1 MKYLLLS
8 VLVVSLVG
16 ILLIPNVFAQ
26 TAESEDTD
34 KGQIEELENLESLEV
49 LLVELETITPEEIQ
63 NVEKHIEKFAHV
75 SALLFEYESLDIE
88 KVRAELLEK
97 INAEDPKKENN
108 LRKEIKDAEKE
119 IKENYVEIRKQW
131 KKIFTDYHNAVKGS
145 LNRAMLSGDNITVLE
160 LTKLKS
166 KLPSVESKFDGLEQ
180 EKLEKEQVAKRA
192 EIRNEEWKKN
202 DILQSMLERLKIISS
217 SAVSKDI
224 MDKFFEMKSSEKL
237 LKNKIKV
244 LQKELKERGSLE
256 KKLEKLAENESRKVE
271 KEIKKNAEQIKKSF
285 KAQQKE
291 LTEQLKELEQRQR
304 EISKLDE
311 DERKNL
317 EKKLEKRRK
326 TV

>member
-34 KGQIEELENLESLEV
+34 KGQIEELENLESLEA

-108 LRKEIKDAEKE
+108 LRKEIKAAEKE

-145 LNRAMLSGDNITVLE
+145 LNRAVLSGDNITVLE

-202 DILQSMLERLKIISS
+202 AILQSMLERLKIISS

-256 KKLEKLAENESRKVE
+256 KKLEKLAENEPSEIYRRDKIQGREYKVQ
-271 KEIKKNAEQIKKSF
+271 KYPKKSEQTAPA
-285 KAQQKE
+285 AQFVPFPWRLRRLNRFWIFGLFAVQKC
-291 LTEQLKELEQRQR
+291 
-304 EISKLDE
+304 
-311 DERKNL
+311 
-317 EKKLEKRRK
+317 
-326 TV
+326 